1 MGDIAEQIK
10 TLKATDIP
18 ELNTLYQ
25 RLFGEKPRAY
35 KKVFLIRQLAHKIQE
50 QALGGLSPAVTTRIQ
65 ELIRMY
71 DPIHKVGIKTSTGK
85 TTAGRDIRLPVPGSS
100 IIKNYKDKRLEV
112 KVLENGFEYE
122 GKIYSHLSHIAKAI
136 TGAHWNGFTFFGVK
150 NHGRKW

>member
-1 MGDIAEQIK
+1 MGDIAGQIE

-18 ELNTLYQ
+18 GLNALYQ

-35 KKVFLIRQLAHKIQE
+35 KKVFLLRQLAHKIQE

-65 ELIRMY
+65 ESIRMY
-71 DPIHKVGIKTSTGK
+71 DPIHKVAIKTSSGK

-100 IIKNYKDKRLEV
+100 IIKNYKGKRLEV
-112 KVLENGFEYE
+112 KVLDNGFEYE
-122 GKIYSHLSHIAKAI
+122 GKLYSHLSHIAKAI